1 MSTKSL
7 RNFSEEADRLISRL
21 ADEIEE
27 SEASLKSMTVTH
39 SEVKKLEHTEF
50 ADVVIEEFLSRSTLK
65 QGTRSGKTI
74 FGNKN
79 KGGNRNENGGSQMK
93 IIHSSKTGI
102 DSNTIGNQKHL
113 KVERFE
119 TFGSHTEETGDNISQ
134 MTFLSKVNTQPGRK
148 VRHRISVQS
157 TAEKTLVS
165 NSKISDTK
173 MTALTESI
181 LSNDE
186 RLKKLE
192 SRQWELSLNAKS
204 VIDYTRVQKSTYL
217 LDFHRIIYFS

>member
-21 ADEIEE
+21 ADEIQE

-50 ADVVIEEFLSRSTLK
+50 ADVVIEEFLSRSTSK
-65 QGTRSGKTI
+65 QGTGSGQIKI
-74 FGNKN
+74 NNKN
-79 KGGNRNENGGSQMK
+79 KDGGSQMK
-93 IIHSSKTGI
+93 VIHSSKTGRF
-102 DSNTIGNQKHL
+102 SNSTGNKTHL
-113 KVERFE
+113 KVDRFE
-119 TFGSHTEETGDNISQ
+119 TFGSHTEDTGNNNSQ
-134 MTFLSKVNTQPGRK
+134 MTVLSKVYTQPGRK
-148 VRHRISVQS
+148 VRHGISVQS
-157 TAEKTLVS
+157 TAEKTRVS

-204 VIDYTRVQKSTYL
+204 VIDYTRVQKSTYFMGVSENQFMSH
-217 LDFHRIIYFS
+217 DI